1 MKSASGPQ
9 IGPILS
15 PCTLASA
22 AFSLTSKAFFVPCF
36 VARFVTTA
44 MRSASCSA
52 APFTWTVKLHNAWL
66 PDGSCAVLFT
76 IVVPIANTLP
86 DAGTDDTVA
95 EQLSPAVGANV
106 AVAPSGP
113 VASTV
118 IGAGQAMSGAS
129 TSLTVTLNVH
139 SGCD

>member
-9 IGPILS
+9 IGPIVS

-22 AFSLTSKAFFVPCF
+22 AFSLVSKAVFVPCF
-36 VARFVTTA
+36 VARFVTIV
-44 MRSASCSA
+44 MRSPSCSA
-52 APFTWTVKLHNAWL
+52 APLTWTVKLHDALL

-76 IVVPIANTLP
+76 VVVPIANTLP
-86 DAGTDDTVA
+86 DAGSDDTVA

-106 AVAPSGP
+106 AATPSGP

-118 IGAGQAMSGAS
+118 IGAGHAMSGAS
-129 TSLTVTLNVH
+129 TSLTVTLSLH
-139 SGCD
+139 IGCD